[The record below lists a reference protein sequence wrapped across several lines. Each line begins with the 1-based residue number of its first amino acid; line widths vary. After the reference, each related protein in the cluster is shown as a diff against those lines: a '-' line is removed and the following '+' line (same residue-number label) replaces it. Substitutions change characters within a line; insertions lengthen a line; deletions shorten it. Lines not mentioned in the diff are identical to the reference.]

1 MVIGSQIMVKELIKS
16 LSRYG
21 IYLIGIS
28 LFTGIFFL
36 MLKYPPVIPV
46 PEDGNIP
53 PVYPSYP
60 GLELEHRLY
69 LEERYLE
76 YRRSA

>member
-1 MVIGSQIMVKELIKS
+1 MIIGRQIIMKEWLKS

-53 PVYPSYP
+53 PIYQPYP
-60 GLELEHRLY
+60 GVEHEYRLY

-76 YRRSA
+76 YRRTT

>member
-1 MVIGSQIMVKELIKS
+1 MVIGRQIIVKELIKS

-36 MLKYPPVIPV
+36 LLKYPPVIPV
-46 PEDGNIP
+46 PVDGNIP
-53 PVYPSYP
+53 PIYPSYP
-60 GLELEHRLY
+60 GVEHEYRLY

-76 YRRSA
+76 YRRAA

>member
-1 MVIGSQIMVKELIKS
+1 MVKELIKS
-16 LSRYG
+16 LSRDG

-28 LFTGIFFL
+28 LFTGIIFL

-46 PEDGNIP
+46 PVDGNIP

-60 GLELEHRLY
+60 SLEHEHRIY

>member
-28 LFTGIFFL
+28 LFTGIFYL

-53 PVYPSYP
+53 PIYQPYP
-60 GLELEHRLY
+60 GVELEHRLY
-69 LEERYLE
+69 LEEKYLE